1 MTTLT
6 SSEEQQLQQLKAE
19 KPGVFKRLLHG
30 AVMALAVQGTVMQG
44 PMGVPRDDTTYQMFA
59 DNYVPPKPMKLGGKR
74 RRTKK
79 GKKKHK
85 KRSMKHRKKHGG
97 RGRKRTNKRR

>member
-19 KPGVFKRLLHG
+19 KPSVFKRLLHG

-44 PMGVPRDDTTYQMFA
+44 PMGVPRDDSTYQMWA
-59 DNYVPPKPMKLGGKR
+59 DNYVPQKYSLGGKR

-79 GKKKHK
+79 GKRKHK
-85 KRSMKHRKKHGG
+85 KRTMKRKKKHGG